1 MKKYVYVCWI
11 MLGLFL
17 CQGSWAAGETEQT
30 SDEKV
35 VPFLYGDMDQWVVRE
50 ISESA
55 IIGGET
61 KLLYEIA
68 PHDTIK
74 GNKAVLLGLTR
85 M

>member
-50 ISESA
+50 ISESV
-55 IIGGET
+55 II
-61 KLLYEIA
+61 
-68 PHDTIK
+68 
-74 GNKAVLLGLTR
+74 
-85 M
+85 